1 MTAKTRKEIEPCI
14 YGDPQTDC
22 LDCFP
27 GSKLERRLT
36 NMKTPKTQTLVDT
49 FDKYVKSDME
59 RKDNIAAMRLEIVRA
74 VNNYERLSE
83 SHEEL
88 LEALK
93 EILNS
98 TDCNLD
104 EQSDETSRAMK
115 KAYKIIAK
123 AEEKANG

>member
-1 MTAKTRKEIEPCI
+1 
-14 YGDPQTDC
+14 
-22 LDCFP
+22 
-27 GSKLERRLT
+27 
-36 NMKTPKTQTLVDT
+36 MKTPKTQTLVDT